1 MKNLNFY
8 IDLFIDR
15 YRIQKLLTSIL
26 MKISKKIYFC
36 LIKKVFLFYEKKII
50 KIPLY
55 GLCRLQVSWKKFRK

>member
-26 MKISKKIYFC
+26 MKISKKD
-36 LIKKVFLFYEKKII
+36 LFL
-50 KIPLY
+50 PN
-55 GLCRLQVSWKKFRK
+55 